1 MHFFSDA
8 VRTGSRVLQAL
19 FAGILISGLVVTGAG
34 CDGAG
39 SGGDDTNDGDE
50 EDPTVPAAPS
60 SLESDAGDELVSL
73 TWQGEEED
81 STYNVYRE
89 TASTDGV
96 EGSALAT
103 DISETSYEDQAVEN
117 GQTYYYRVTAVNAE
131 GNESEPSGEAES
143 TPFTSPRGLDATSG
157 SSEIELEWVAATG
170 ASTYNVY
177 RSSTP
182 TDEATGDPLASAV
195 PDTTYT
201 DTSVTNGEKYHYRVT
216 SVNPEEEES
225 GASDEVER
233 TPFSDPPPRP

>member
-1 MHFFSDA
+1 MHFFTDA
-8 VRTGSRVLQAL
+8 VRTEARVLQAL
-19 FAGILISGLVVTGAG
+19 FAGILIAGLVVTGTG

-39 SGGDDTNDGDE
+39 SDGDDTNDGDE
-50 EDPTVPAAPS
+50 DDPTVPAAPS
-60 SLESDAGDELVSL
+60 SLTADAGDELVGL
-73 TWQGEEED
+73 TWDGEEED
-81 STYNVYRE
+81 STYNVYR
-89 TASTDGV
+89 TTSSTD
-96 EGSALAT
+96 EGSALVT
-103 DISETSYEDQAVEN
+103 DLSETSYDDQTAEN

-143 TPFTSPRGLDATSG
+143 TPFTSPRGLDATSE
-157 SSEIELEWVAATG
+157 SSEIELEWMAATG

-201 DTSVTNGEKYHYRVT
+201 DTTVTNGEKYHYRVT

-225 GASDEVER
+225 EASDEVER